1 MLEEIIEQYQDEELL
16 KADGF
21 DEAVIGVAEDFNA
34 PIRLVYSVKKCLT
47 ILEKDMNETDA
58 MEFFTY
64 NVSGAYV
71 GDKTPLWVWDNFN
84 E

>member
-64 NVSGAYV
+64 NVSGSYV

>member
-64 NVSGAYV
+64 NVGGAYV